1 MDLPKSSGRPTKI
14 GFIAKM
20 RRQRHWAPQQKP
32 PCLRQT
38 AELGERGACASGQ
51 VHDYLMDRD
60 ANLAVQL
67 MTKASKLSMVSYG
80 APGILV
86 ILVSV
91 RPALISDWIR

>member
-1 MDLPKSSGRPTKI
+1 MALGPSTETT
-14 GFIAKM
+14 M
-20 RRQRHWAPQQKP
+20 READRRA
-32 PCLRQT
+32 
-38 AELGERGACASGQ
+38 GGDGACASSK

-91 RPALISDWIR
+91 RPALISAWIR